1 MVVSFRSSLSADGG
15 GGGASA
21 GAPDAAAVGEE
32 SVRGMTG
39 ERAESDDVMV
49 VDTRMV
55 STLLSCR
62 QVDTFFRASTPWMR
76 NCLRKSPLPVS
87 SLYVSTSVVARLN
100 VQISV
105 YFTVKR
111 EF

>member
-1 MVVSFRSSLSADGG
+1 MSFRSSLSADGG

-21 GAPDAAAVGEE
+21 GTPDAAAVGEE
-32 SVRGMTG
+32 SHRRSVRGMTG

-76 NCLRKSPLPVS
+76 NCLRKSPLPVT
-87 SLYVSTSVVARLN
+87 SLYVFTSVVAD
-100 VQISV
+100 
-105 YFTVKR
+105 
-111 EF
+111 